1 MGSHKIDLMSH
12 FADVTPY
19 FLDLNRGRLPSSSI
33 NVTDTPA
40 TRPETTRRSWTGER
54 HESSRLNFHHQA
66 SARINFY
73 AHLMTPTPFLL
84 VCLTTSNRIAFK
96 QVDLGCIKGIYLP
109 QEYTPL
115 HSLLAHSLL
124 LQSPTHHQHHGIC
137 EIDLNTVLRAVWR
150 SVGKP

>member
-19 FLDLNRGRLPSSSI
+19 FLDLNRGRLPSPSI

-54 HESSRLNFHHQA
+54 HESSCLNFHHQA

-73 AHLMTPTPFLL
+73 AHLMTPTLSFLFSSVQPHRIVFHLNRSIL
-84 VCLTTSNRIAFK
+84 V
-96 QVDLGCIKGIYLP
+96 
-109 QEYTPL
+109 
-115 HSLLAHSLL
+115 
-124 LQSPTHHQHHGIC
+124 
-137 EIDLNTVLRAVWR
+137 VLRASICHKNLLYYTLYSPIHFYCPPPR
-150 SVGKP
+150 NMRN

>member
-19 FLDLNRGRLPSSSI
+19 FLDLNRGRLPSPSI

-73 AHLMTPTPFLL
+73 AHLMTPTSFFSLL
-84 VCLTTSNRIAFK
+84 VFCPTTSYRIPFK

-109 QEYTPL
+109 QESTPL

-124 LQSPTHHQHHGIC
+124 LQSPTHHHHGIC
-137 EIDLNTVLRAVWR
+137 EIDLNTVLRAV
-150 SVGKP
+150 